1 MACKLDNESVN
12 MPSHS
17 CETKVFRAVCMAT
30 SSALMMVRVSS
41 VPAASIYMV
50 VAVGTWTTAAPSL
63 GCPSMSEPS
72 VYTQFSGM
80 NLGNHWCVTGGGS
93 PLVGGRIVCVPVNGG
108 IVANLGSAC
117 EEVYPSVVVA
127 SVAIWAVTG
136 SVKAVRTE
144 SPWPCL
150 RGGVEGP
157 VCGDC
162 VPMAGIWGRERGGHA
177 VSLGD
182 AVGLG

>member
-12 MPSHS
+12 IPSHS

-41 VPAASIYMV
+41 VPAASIYIV

-80 NLGNHWCVTGGGS
+80 NLGIYCCGTGGGS
-93 PLVGGRIVCVPVNGG
+93 PLVGGRIVYVPVNGG
-108 IVANLGSAC
+108 IVDGLGSAC
-117 EEVYPSVVVA
+117 EEV
-127 SVAIWAVTG
+127 
-136 SVKAVRTE
+136 
-144 SPWPCL
+144 
-150 RGGVEGP
+150 
-157 VCGDC
+157 
-162 VPMAGIWGRERGGHA
+162 
-177 VSLGD
+177 
-182 AVGLG
+182 